1 MRKGVFLKEKVLV
14 IIPAYNEE
22 KSLAAVC
29 AEIRGH
35 LPQSTILVVSDGS
48 EDNTA
53 QVARSQGVQLL
64 DLPVNL
70 GVGGAMRAGYLY
82 ARRHDFDW
90 AVQVDADGQHDA
102 RNIPAMIRKATEDGL
117 DLVIGSRFA
126 QETGYDVH
134 GPRKWAMKVLS
145 KTLSHICKT
154 KLTDTTSGFKL
165 ASKPLIALFAT
176 DFPAEYLGD
185 TLESL
190 VIASRSGAK
199 IAEVPVKM
207 RKRMGGTPSHN
218 PYQSA
223 KYLFRAI
230 FALAIAVTRKTHRTI
245 HE

>member
-1 MRKGVFLKEKVLV
+1 MKEKVLV

-145 KTLSHICKT
+145 KTLSYICKT

-223 KYLFRAI
+223 KYLFRAV

>member
-223 KYLFRAI
+223 KYLFRAV

>member
-1 MRKGVFLKEKVLV
+1 MKEKVLV

>member
-1 MRKGVFLKEKVLV
+1 MKEKVLV

-102 RNIPAMIRKATEDGL
+102 RNIPAMIRKAAEDGL

>member
-1 MRKGVFLKEKVLV
+1 MKEKVLV

-223 KYLFRAI
+223 KYLFRAV